1 MNMKKILMFFLLM
14 ASISSFSQE
23 SLTIDEALSR
33 VGNNRESYEFK
44 SFENTKEATDI
55 RIKDNKLGDFNG
67 VTISSS
73 YNITENNFED
83 RDRKYDKTFQNK
95 ASYGPFFVNYNFVE
109 RDRSYVSY
117 GVEKNLKDVFYSKYK
132 SNIKVYDY
140 QQELNKISYDKTIE
154 NKKINLVNLYNDILN
169 TKNEL
174 EYRKKAYEHYKVDL
188 DKFKKSYELGASPKI
203 NLESAEL
210 EAEDSKL
217 QIDILETKLKSLY
230 EIGKTD
236 YNIDFENYKLVDFI
250 DNNESIEKLLAS
262 YMEKDIAELK
272 LNLSVAEER
281 KKYSNYDRHM
291 PDLYL
296 AYERVDRN
304 LRGDRYYRDQDIFSI
319 RFSKKL
325 FSTDS
330 DYKLSELEVEN
341 LKNDLNEKIRVINAE
356 KIKLKAEYY
365 ELSKLLSIDSKK
377 SQLAYKKYL
386 IKEKEYELSRASY
399 LDVIDE
405 YNKYLSLEIENKRAK
420 NTLNSFIYKL
430 KTKG

>member
-1 MNMKKILMFFLLM
+1 MKKILMFFLLM

-33 VGNNRESYEFK
+33 VGNNKESYEFK
-44 SFENTKEATDI
+44 SFEKTKEATDI

-174 EYRKKAYEHYKVDL
+174 EYRRKAYEHYKVDL

-250 DNNESIEKLLAS
+250 DNNESIEKLLAN

-356 KIKLKAEYY
+356 KIKLKTEYY
-365 ELSKLLSIDSKK
+365 ELSKLLSIASKK

-430 KTKG
+430 KIKG

>member
-1 MNMKKILMFFLLM
+1 MKKILMFFLLM

-44 SFENTKEATDI
+44 SFENTKEVTDI

-262 YMEKDIAELK
+262 YMEKDIAEFK

-341 LKNDLNEKIRVINAE
+341 LKNDLNEKIRLINAE

-365 ELSKLLSIDSKK
+365 ELSKLLSIASKK

-430 KTKG
+430 KIKG

>member
-1 MNMKKILMFFLLM
+1 MKKILVFFLLI

-23 SLTIDEALSR
+23 SLTIDEALNR

-44 SFENTKEATDI
+44 SFENKKEATDI

-83 RDRKYDKTFQNK
+83 RERKYDKTFQNK

-109 RDRSYVSY
+109 RDKSYVSY
-117 GVEKNLKDVFYSKYK
+117 GVEKNLKYVFYSKYK

-140 QQELNKISYDKTIE
+140 QKELDKVSYDKTIE

-174 EYRKKAYEHYKVDL
+174 EYRRKVYEHYKVDL

-250 DNNESIEKLLAS
+250 DNNEGIDRLLAN
-262 YMEKDIAELK
+262 YMEKDVAELK

-281 KKYSNYDRHM
+281 KKYNNYDRYM

-319 RFSKKL
+319 RLSKKL

-341 LKNDLNEKIRVINAE
+341 LKNDLNEKIRIINAE

-365 ELSKLLSIDSKK
+365 ELSKLFSIASKK

-430 KTKG
+430 KIKG

>member
-1 MNMKKILMFFLLM
+1 MKKILMFFLLM

-44 SFENTKEATDI
+44 SFENTKKATDI

-174 EYRKKAYEHYKVDL
+174 EYRRKAYEHYKVDL

-341 LKNDLNEKIRVINAE
+341 LKNDLNEKIRLINAE

-365 ELSKLLSIDSKK
+365 ELSKLLSIASKK

-430 KTKG
+430 KIKG

>member
-1 MNMKKILMFFLLM
+1 MKKILMFFLLM

-33 VGNNRESYEFK
+33 VGNNKESYEFK

-83 RDRKYDKTFQNK
+83 RERKYDKTFQNK

-174 EYRKKAYEHYKVDL
+174 EYRRKAYEHYKVDL

-250 DNNESIEKLLAS
+250 DNNESIEKLLAN
-262 YMEKDIAELK
+262 YMKKDIAELK

-341 LKNDLNEKIRVINAE
+341 LKNDLNEKIRLINAE

-365 ELSKLLSIDSKK
+365 ELSKLLSIASKK

-430 KTKG
+430 KIKG

>member
-1 MNMKKILMFFLLM
+1 MKKILMFFLLM

-44 SFENTKEATDI
+44 SFENTKEGTDI

-83 RDRKYDKTFQNK
+83 RERKYDKTFQNK

-109 RDRSYVSY
+109 RDKSYVSY

-365 ELSKLLSIDSKK
+365 ELSKLLSIASKK

-430 KTKG
+430 KIKG

>member
-1 MNMKKILMFFLLM
+1 MKKILMFFLLM

-44 SFENTKEATDI
+44 SFENTKEVTDI

-250 DNNESIEKLLAS
+250 DNNEGIDKLLAN

-365 ELSKLLSIDSKK
+365 ELSKLLSIASKK

-430 KTKG
+430 KIKG

>member
-1 MNMKKILMFFLLM
+1 MKKILMFFLLM

-44 SFENTKEATDI
+44 RFENTKEATDI
-55 RIKDNKLGDFNG
+55 KIKDNKLGDFNG

-174 EYRKKAYEHYKVDL
+174 EYRRKAYEHYKVDL

-250 DNNESIEKLLAS
+250 DNNESIEKLLAN

-341 LKNDLNEKIRVINAE
+341 LKNDLNEKIRLINAE

-365 ELSKLLSIDSKK
+365 ELSKLLSIASKK

-430 KTKG
+430 KIKG

>member
-1 MNMKKILMFFLLM
+1 MKKILMFFLLM

-33 VGNNRESYEFK
+33 VGNNKESYEFK

-55 RIKDNKLGDFNG
+55 KIKDNKLGDFNG

-174 EYRKKAYEHYKVDL
+174 EYRRKAYEHYKVDL

-250 DNNESIEKLLAS
+250 DNNERIDKLLAN

-341 LKNDLNEKIRVINAE
+341 LKNDLNEKIRLINAE

-365 ELSKLLSIDSKK
+365 ELSKLLSIASKK

-430 KTKG
+430 KIKG

>member
-33 VGNNRESYEFK
+33 VGNNKESYEFK

-174 EYRKKAYEHYKVDL
+174 EYRRKAYEHYKVDL

-365 ELSKLLSIDSKK
+365 ELSKLLSIASKK

-386 IKEKEYELSRASY
+386 IKEKEYELNKSSY

-405 YNKYLSLEIENKRAK
+405 YNKYLSQEIETKKAK
-420 NTLNSFIYKL
+420 NALNAFVYKI
-430 KTKG
+430 KIKR

>member
-1 MNMKKILMFFLLM
+1 MKKILMFFLLM

-250 DNNESIEKLLAS
+250 DNNERIDKLLAN

-365 ELSKLLSIDSKK
+365 ELSKLLSIASKK

-430 KTKG
+430 KIKG

>member
-1 MNMKKILMFFLLM
+1 MKKILMFFLLM

-44 SFENTKEATDI
+44 SFENTKEVTDI

-174 EYRKKAYEHYKVDL
+174 EYRRKAYEHYKVDL

-250 DNNESIEKLLAS
+250 DNNEGIDKLLAN

-365 ELSKLLSIDSKK
+365 ELSKLLSIASKK

-430 KTKG
+430 KIKG

>member
-1 MNMKKILMFFLLM
+1 MKKILMFFLLM

-33 VGNNRESYEFK
+33 VGNNKESYEFK
-44 SFENTKEATDI
+44 SFENTKEGTDI

-109 RDRSYVSY
+109 RDKSYVSY

-174 EYRKKAYEHYKVDL
+174 EYRRKAYEHYKVDL

-365 ELSKLLSIDSKK
+365 ELSKLLSIASKK

-430 KTKG
+430 KIKG